1 MKFIIQQTRK
11 EYQAKDKK
19 IKKSKQNFVGSI
31 MFQCFILIKN

>member
-19 IKKSKQNFVGSI
+19 IKKSKQNLLEVL
-31 MFQCFILIKN
+31 CFNALF